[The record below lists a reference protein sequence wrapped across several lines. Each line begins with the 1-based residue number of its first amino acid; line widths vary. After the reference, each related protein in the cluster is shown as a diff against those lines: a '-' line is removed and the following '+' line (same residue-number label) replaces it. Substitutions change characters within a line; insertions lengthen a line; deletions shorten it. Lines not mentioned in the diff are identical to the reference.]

1 MGRHR
6 NQSYSSLAKPQKALW
21 KPLHGASP
29 PKVHKTLALGCS
41 EDVLGHGPPRCSPSL
56 HLTPLPIMGRSELH
70 LGDTNTSPQ
79 HLLRAK
85 KTLPPGWRGHPS
97 SNPTQSSRGW
107 PRHQPRIPVPGARSG
122 GAERSLI
129 KTRRHGR
136 ACFFWVIIHLKNC
149 TVRQRQR
156 RALSHP
162 KGCGHYTM
170 IRPHPAPPTT
180 INTQP
185 RAGSSKYC
193 ISNQETPAFSAHMK
207 KPRRCVPTRTPL
219 RADLRRTRQAEV
231 VFCP

>member
-1 MGRHR
+1 MGQVLLKSIKH
-6 NQSYSSLAKPQKALW
+6 SLWDAAR
-21 KPLHGASP
+21 
-29 PKVHKTLALGCS
+29 TCLAT
-41 EDVLGHGPPRCSPSL
+41 V
-56 HLTPLPIMGRSELH
+56 
-70 LGDTNTSPQ
+70 
-79 HLLRAK
+79 
-85 KTLPPGWRGHPS
+85 PPGAPHLSISLRCPS
-97 SNPTQSSRGW
+97 WEGLSSTWVTPTPVPSASCVPKKLYLLDGEDTQADPLPTQSSRGW

-219 RADLRRTRQAEV
+219 RADLHRTRQAEV